1 MMGNIG
7 LWSDPWISE
16 VGVAHKYPRLFIN
29 SCQREKY
36 LGNVGEWFRAEHFRV
51 RANF

>member
-36 LGNVGEWFRAEHFRV
+36 LGNVGEWCGDERKWNLV
-51 RANF
+51 